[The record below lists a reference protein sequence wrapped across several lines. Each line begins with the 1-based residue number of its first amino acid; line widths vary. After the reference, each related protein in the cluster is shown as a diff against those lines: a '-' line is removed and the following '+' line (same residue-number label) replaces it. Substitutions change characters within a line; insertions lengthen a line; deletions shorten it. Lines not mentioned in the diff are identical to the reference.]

1 MRRYRGHEQKYFLIY
16 SCFGGKRDEYL
27 ATGSEDNTVY
37 IYHREKETPITKLD
51 GHCKYLSFSVFFT
64 LIFRYKSYL
73 CLVKAVTCVDWHP
86 HQAGLLASC
95 SDDGDIKLWRPSTSP
110 SDSDDS
116 EDDLDTDQLASN
128 LAALE

>member
-1 MRRYRGHEQKYFLIY
+1 MSSKNE
-16 SCFGGKRDEYL
+16 
-27 ATGSEDNTVY
+27 
-37 IYHREKETPITKLD
+37 
-51 GHCKYLSFSVFFT
+51 FS
-64 LIFRYKSYL
+64 
-73 CLVKAVTCVDWHP
+73 LVKAVTCVDWHP